1 MIQAWA
7 AWKEYRAVELIDSN
21 IGETYIE
28 SEVLRCM
35 HISLLCVQENPH
47 DSLLCV
53 QENPHDRLTMASVI
67 LMLGSTEMEL
77 GAPKGP
83 GFIYKNVLAES
94 NLQANQK
101 DCSSANEVTISLL
114 DAR

>member
-7 AWKEYRAVELIDSN
+7 AWKEYRALELIDSN

-28 SEVLRCM
+28 SDLLRFM
-35 HISLLCVQENPH
+35 HISLLCVQ
-47 DSLLCV
+47 
-53 QENPHDRLTMASVI
+53 QNPHDRLTMASVI

-77 GAPKGP
+77 GEPKEP
-83 GFIYKNVLAES
+83 GFISKNVSTES
-94 NLQANQK
+94 NSSTNAK
-101 DCSSANEVTISLL
+101 DCSSVNEMTITLL

>member
-7 AWKEYRAVELIDSN
+7 AWKEYRALELIDSN

-28 SEVLRCM
+28 SDVLRFM
-35 HISLLCVQENPH
+35 HISLLCVQ
-47 DSLLCV
+47 
-53 QENPHDRLTMASVI
+53 QNPHDRLTMASVI

-77 GAPKGP
+77 GEPKGP